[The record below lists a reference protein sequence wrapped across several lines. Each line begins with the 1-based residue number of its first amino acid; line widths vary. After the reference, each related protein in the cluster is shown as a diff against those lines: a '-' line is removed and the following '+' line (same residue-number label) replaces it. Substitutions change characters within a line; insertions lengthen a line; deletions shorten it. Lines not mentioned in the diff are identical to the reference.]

1 MDIKKIRRFIPQKKG
16 PMSKKEKMILGV
28 RIAVVAVL
36 FFFMWYLCHN
46 FMDYQKNATSQVN
59 KYRVDQ
65 VCLLSEGSVVN
76 QNFVA
81 KHTHLKTVKLYF
93 SNDYTGVAKG
103 KLVLNIIDRQTGESV
118 SRVSKKISNLMD
130 NDYTEFKTDVQLQ
143 KGNEYS
149 IQISTVGTES
159 GKEPIVYQWST
170 RESGF
175 QGKLQVNRVEQQK
188 YLVAQFYY
196 PVTIYQQW
204 VGICALLGLVIL
216 LVLFPIP
223 APERVKT
230 VIGYALFLSLI
241 HI

>member
-159 GKEPIVYQWST
+159 GKEPIVYQ
-170 RESGF
+170 
-175 QGKLQVNRVEQQK
+175 
-188 YLVAQFYY
+188 
-196 PVTIYQQW
+196 
-204 VGICALLGLVIL
+204 
-216 LVLFPIP
+216 
-223 APERVKT
+223 
-230 VIGYALFLSLI
+230 IGRA
-241 HI
+241 HV